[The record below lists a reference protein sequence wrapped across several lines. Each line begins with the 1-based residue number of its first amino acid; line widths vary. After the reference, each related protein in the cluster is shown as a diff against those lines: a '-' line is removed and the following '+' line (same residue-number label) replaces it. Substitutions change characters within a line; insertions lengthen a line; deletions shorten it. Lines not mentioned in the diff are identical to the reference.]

1 MKNYETVMAR
11 YNSLKENF
19 NLLLE
24 RKQKKSKNPMKWIQD
39 HDFVTEYNSLLRQL
53 HNTEINLNQIKMRA
67 LNH

>member
-11 YNSLKENF
+11 YNSLKEKF
-19 NLLLE
+19 NLLIE
-24 RKQKKSKNPMKWIQD
+24 KKQKKSKNPMKWIQD
-39 HDFVTEYNSLLRQL
+39 YAFTTEYNSLLRQL

>member
-1 MKNYETVMAR
+1 MKNYEVLMAR

-39 HDFVTEYNSLLRQL
+39 PAFTTEYNFLLRQL
-53 HNTEINLNQIKMRA
+53 HNTEINLNQVKMRA

>member
-39 HDFVTEYNSLLRQL
+39 PDFITEYNSLLRQL

>member
-1 MKNYETVMAR
+1 MKNYEVLMAR

-39 HDFVTEYNSLLRQL
+39 NDFVTEYNFLLRQL
-53 HNTEINLNQIKMRA
+53 HNVEININQIKMKA

>member
-1 MKNYETVMAR
+1 MKNYEVLMAR

-24 RKQKKSKNPMKWIQD
+24 EKRKKSKNPMKWIQD
-39 HDFVTEYNSLLRQL
+39 YTFTTEYNSLLRQL
-53 HNTEINLNQIKMRA
+53 HNTEINLNQIRMRA